1 MSDDRKFGNKDV
13 GFIVGGAVI
22 GAIAGYFIKKIGIN
36 NIINVL
42 KTKNLISPNIVNTI
56 REFTSKKDS
65 EE

>member
-1 MSDDRKFGNKDV
+1 MSEDRKFGNKEV

-22 GAIAGYFIKKIGIN
+22 GAIAGYLVKRIGIN

-42 KTKNLISPNIVNTI
+42 KAKNLISPNIVNTI